1 MAKVKVFRHAMS
13 LSAKINRAYN
23 QAVKRHQNWCEERHL
38 KLKTWSEADN
48 YDICVLSQSE
58 YDVGEYRKNVIED
71 NRSLFMSEDDYE
83 KFERES
89 DVE

>member
-1 MAKVKVFRHAMS
+1 MAQPVYKHTQS
-13 LSAKINRAYN
+13 LNAKISRAYN
-23 QAVKRHQNWCEERHL
+23 RAVRRYQEWCEERHL
-38 KLKTWSEADN
+38 KLKTWQEADN

-58 YDVGEYRKNVIED
+58 YDVGEYRKKVVEN
-71 NRSLFMSEDDYE
+71 NRSYFMEEDDYE